1 MPETVYHESYGTVTP
16 ALLRAIKKNN
26 VSPMDYDMLVAEF
39 GERHDVIRDVILQR
53 STTGMYREPLVGHGG
68 RFANW

>member
-1 MPETVYHESYGTVTP
+1 MTETVYHESYGTLTP

-39 GERHDVIRDVILQR
+39 GEHYDVIRDVILLR
-53 STTGMYREPLVGHGG
+53 SETGMYREPPVGHGG
-68 RFANW
+68 RFASW